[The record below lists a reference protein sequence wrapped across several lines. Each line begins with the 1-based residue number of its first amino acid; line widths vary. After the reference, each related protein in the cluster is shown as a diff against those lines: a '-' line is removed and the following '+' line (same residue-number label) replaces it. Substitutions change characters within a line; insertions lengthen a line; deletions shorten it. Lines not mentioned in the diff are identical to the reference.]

1 MMKFAKRTFS
11 ILLALLMLAMVIPVS
26 VYAATLKITTQPK
39 TGYTAYGDTAKVTIK
54 ATGDGLKYTWYF
66 KNAGASSYSKS
77 SVTTATYSAKMTD
90 TSKNRAV
97 YCVAK
102 DKKGKTVKSSTAYL
116 RMKATIT
123 TQPKTGYTAYNGT
136 AKATVTAKGDGLKY
150 QWYIKN
156 TGDSAFKKSSV
167 TKATYTTTMND
178 KAKNRQAYCVV
189 TDKYGKTA
197 KTNTVYLRMKA
208 TITTQP
214 KTGYTAYN
222 GTAKAT
228 VTAKGDGLKYQ
239 WYIKNVGDSA
249 FKKSSVTKATY
260 TTTMNDK
267 AKNRQA
273 YCIVTDKYGKTAKTS
288 TIYLRMASTITTQ
301 PKDAAVEM
309 GATATV
315 TVKAKGDGLKYTWYI
330 KNAGATKFSKSSIT
344 KSTYSAT
351 MSDKVN
357 GRQVYCIVTDKYG
370 KSEQSKTVTL
380 TKKNDSLTITKQ
392 PQSTSAAK
400 GDQVGFS
407 IIVKGGKAPYTYEL
421 QYTYGNHATWRN
433 DIMAGVEILKMG
445 DMAELVFQVSF
456 AEEYRYRI
464 VVTDAAGKQVISN
477 VVTVEKI
484 VNADSLEITRQPQ
497 VVQAAEGDEVYF
509 FVEVDGGTEPYSYQW
524 QYINDSRDYWD
535 DFIVEGFSDTD
546 TLFVVV
552 EAADFSENF
561 RYRCFITDAHG
572 NEIISDEVWVEGG
585 TTALAIAKQPECT
598 TASAGDEVGFGIEV
612 TGGVAPYTYQ
622 LKRTNLT
629 LEGAW
634 EDVDAEALSMG
645 NMTTLLFRI
654 SSKSFLLQDLFC
666 IVVTDAAGNQVS
678 SNVVWVN
685 EYVSDMELLTI
696 DWQTPDQIVGVGEVA
711 VFAVE
716 VTGGSEPYTYQWE
729 YMCDNFEWDIVAGS
743 WATGAQTDTLSFT
756 VAYDEFV
763 YHYQYRCKIT
773 DAEGNVL
780 YSDAVQVLEG

>member
-1 MMKFAKRTFS
+1 MKFAKRTLS
-11 ILLALLMLAMVIPVS
+11 VLLALLMLAMVLPVS
-26 VYAATLKITTQPK
+26 VYAASLKITIQPK
-39 TGYTAYGDTAKVTIK
+39 TSYTAYGATAKATIK
-54 ATGDGLKYTWYF
+54 ASGDGLKYTWYF
-66 KNAGASSYSKS
+66 KNAGASKYTKS
-77 SVTTATYSAKMTD
+77 SITKSTYTAKMSD
-90 TSKNRAV
+90 TTKNRQV
-97 YCVAK
+97 YCVVK
-102 DKKGKTVKSSTAYL
+102 DKKGKSVKSSTVTL

-123 TQPKTGYTAYNGT
+123 TQPKTAYAQKN
-136 AKATVTAKGDGLKY
+136 KTV
-150 QWYIKN
+150 
-156 TGDSAFKKSSV
+156 S
-167 TKATYTTTMND
+167 
-178 KAKNRQAYCVV
+178 
-189 TDKYGKTA
+189 
-197 KTNTVYLRMKA
+197 
-208 TITTQP
+208 
-214 KTGYTAYN
+214 
-222 GTAKAT
+222 
-228 VTAKGDGLKYQ
+228 
-239 WYIKNVGDSA
+239 
-249 FKKSSVTKATY
+249 
-260 TTTMNDK
+260 
-267 AKNRQA
+267 
-273 YCIVTDKYGKTAKTS
+273 TS
-288 TIYLRMASTITTQ
+288 
-301 PKDAAVEM
+301 
-309 GATATV
+309 
-315 TVKAKGDGLKYTWYI
+315 VKAKGDGLKYTWYI
-330 KNAGATKFSKSSIT
+330 KNAGASKFTKSSIT
-344 KSTYSAT
+344 KSTYSTKMTDICKNRQVYCVVKDKWGKTAKTNTVTLRMAATITTEPKNMTVEKGKKVTVSLKAAGDGLKYQWYMKNAGASKFTKSSITKATYTTT
-351 MSDKVN
+351 MSDAAN
-357 GRQVYCIVTDKYG
+357 GRSIYCIVTDKYG
-370 KSEQSKTVTL
+370 KTDKSKTVTL

-421 QYTYGNHATWRN
+421 QYTYGNNATWRN

-456 AEEYRYRI
+456 AEAYRYRI

-524 QYINDSRDYWD
+524 QYINDGRDYWD

-552 EAADFSENF
+552 EAVDFSENF
-561 RYRCFITDAHG
+561 RYRCIITDAQG

-585 TTALAIAKQPECT
+585 TTALAITKQPECT

-696 DWQTPDQIVGVGEVA
+696 DWQTPDQVVGVGEVA